1 MCIPPVQLK
10 RSSAVPLGCH
20 AQAKIKIADWTS
32 RIPRDIP
39 LRTPPNVNGPKVMA
53 MQIVQEKQL
62 KLLVA
67 KTTGVVVAEIVLPG
81 WS

>member
-1 MCIPPVQLK
+1 MHTPGTAEAI
-10 RSSAVPLGCH
+10 GCH
-20 AQAKIKIADWTS
+20 AQAKIKIPDWTS
-32 RIPRDIP
+32 GIPRDIP
-39 LRTPPNVNGPKVMA
+39 LRIPSNVNGLKVME

-81 WS
+81 WL

>member
-1 MCIPPVQLK
+1 M
-10 RSSAVPLGCH
+10 
-20 AQAKIKIADWTS
+20 
-32 RIPRDIP
+32 PRDIP
-39 LRTPPNVNGPKVMA
+39 LRIPPNVNGPKVME

-81 WS
+81 WL